1 VTALRGVDLT
11 LRRGTLTALVGANG
25 SGKTTLLR
33 ILAGIVA
40 PSAGEVEVLGVPRP
54 ARSRPSTL
62 RALRRRVSYLSQ
74 GPALDPEMTGAEILA
89 LMATLHGVPRRER
102 KGRVAELAD
111 AFGVTGHLGRRV
123 GTWSGGLRRRL
134 HLAAGM
140 VRDPVLLLLDEPT
153 AGLDPEGRR
162 ILWADLEARAA
173 GGGAVA
179 VVTHDL
185 EAAERSAGQ
194 VAILDQ
200 GALAAVGSPEE
211 LRREGG
217 DLADLAGAYRRLT
230 GRDVA
235 ELLPPPPEGGG
246 GLRRR
251 GGR

>member
-1 VTALRGVDLT
+1 
-11 LRRGTLTALVGANG
+11 
-25 SGKTTLLR
+25 
-33 ILAGIVA
+33 
-40 PSAGEVEVLGVPRP
+40 
-54 ARSRPSTL
+54 
-62 RALRRRVSYLSQ
+62 
-74 GPALDPEMTGAEILA
+74 
-89 LMATLHGVPRRER
+89 
-102 KGRVAELAD
+102 
-111 AFGVTGHLGRRV
+111 
-123 GTWSGGLRRRL
+123 
-134 HLAAGM
+134 M

-162 ILWADLEARAA
+162 ILGADLEARAA